1 MGLNSKNVKNA
12 DLTTYLSNIDN
23 DLATGK
29 IMDKALIHIEE
40 YHYDVNIIELEERAS
55 TEVSGKCASSFYY
68 EIPMVELIEDVI
80 KYEKEFIAQMLASED
95 DDDFIIS
102 KEYKQEIGYG
112 YFQGEFYSCNIA
124 SVVMTQDGNKVRV
137 KTAYPEAAYPEI

>member
-40 YHYDVNIIELEERAS
+40 FHHDINIIELEERAS
-55 TEVSGKCASSFYY
+55 TEVKNASSFYY
-68 EIPMVELIEDVI
+68 EIPITELIEDVI
-80 KYEKEFIAQMLASED
+80 KYEKEFIAQILAD
-95 DDDFIIS
+95 DLDNDDFIIS

-112 YFQGEFYSCNIA
+112 YFQGEFHQCNIA